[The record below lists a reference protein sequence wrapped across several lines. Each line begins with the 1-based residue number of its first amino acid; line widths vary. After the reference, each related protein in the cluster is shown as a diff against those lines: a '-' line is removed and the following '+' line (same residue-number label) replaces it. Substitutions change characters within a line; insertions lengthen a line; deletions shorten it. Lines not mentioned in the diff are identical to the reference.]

1 MARSKV
7 DPQVAKQAKQK
18 KILIGLSVVLVA
30 VLAIQL
36 PKLLSGP
43 KGSTQAVPGTTT
55 PGTTTPAPGTAGV
68 PTPTPTP
75 APVTGPTTLVD
86 AGAQQAGK
94 AQLASFSLFK
104 PKDPFVPQIKV
115 PTTGAGTG
123 TSPGAP
129 TKNTPKG
136 GTSGAGGSKGGGQPA
151 TFDYATIAVNGV
163 EESVAMKTDFPA
175 DGPLFRLVSVGP
187 KGVKIGIAGGALAN
201 GKTVTLKKGA
211 KLTLV
216 DTATGARY
224 TLQLLYTGAGPE
236 KTATFTSGQDG
247 AAPSGSA
254 AAPLPTG
261 QTTTTP

>member
-1 MARSKV
+1 MARSKP
-7 DPQVAKQAKQK
+7 DPQIAKQAKQK

-36 PKLLSGP
+36 PKMLSGT
-43 KGSTQAVPGTTT
+43 KGSTQAAPAGAAT
-55 PGTTTPAPGTAGV
+55 PGTTTPATGTPATPVVTPTV
-68 PTPTPTP
+68 PTPAVV
-75 APVTGPTTLVD
+75 APV
-86 AGAQQAGK
+86 GK

-115 PTTGAGTG
+115 PTSGPNEGAGA
-123 TSPGAP
+123 GAP
-129 TKNTPKG
+129 TKSTPKG
-136 GTSGAGGSKGGGQPA
+136 GSGAGGSKGGSPA
-151 TFDYATIAVNGV
+151 TTFGYATISVNGI

-201 GKTVTLKKGA
+201 GQTVTLKKGA

-236 KTATFTSGQDG
+236 KTATFTSGENG
-247 AAPSGSA
+247 AAPAGA
-254 AAPLPTG
+254 ALPAG
-261 QTTTTP
+261 QTTTVTP